1 MNSSPTQL
9 PVTQEKTAHGNHAV
23 LILCSNKKMRL
34 EIAHEIGSEH
44 YLVYCESIVSLK
56 RRLKSIPHRAVV
68 VCMTSRTPGNV
79 SSDRFLSELKQAADN
94 VPVYALLDSDCP
106 PDTSTL
112 VRKHADLCLQMP
124 VDYEILNQ
132 RLTQEFDLSRELER
146 LLTELPHKSLHG
158 GQHSVKT
165 FTPKM
170 FKTLEE
176 MEVAAQ
182 YDITILLN
190 GETGSG
196 KTHLAQLFHERS
208 PRSEERFVT
217 VSCGAIPPDLIESE
231 LFGYVKGA
239 FTGADRDKEGKFS
252 AAGKGTLLL
261 DEIDVLPLDQQAKL
275 LRVIETSEFEPVGSN
290 ETQFSQARLMVA
302 SNEELTDLVETGM
315 FRSDLYYRLNVV
327 NFHLPPLRE
336 RPWDIEYMA
345 RKFALDYSRAHNLC
359 LRETEPTFIRA
370 LVSYP
375 WPGNIRELKNVIHRA
390 VLYCRRGTLCANDL
404 PNHIRSSTDE
414 YTPRNGNPRSL
425 SEQMERLERRII
437 EDSLRRNKYSRKQTA
452 LELAIGRVT
461 IYNKMKRFGL
471 LD

>member
-1 MNSSPTQL
+1 MNSLPTQL
-9 PVTQEKTAHGNHAV
+9 TVTQERVAHVNHAV
-23 LILCSNKKMRL
+23 LILCANKKLRL
-34 EIAHEIGSEH
+34 EIAREIGSNH
-44 YLVYCESIVSLK
+44 YLVYCESLVSLK
-56 RRLKSIPHRAVV
+56 RRLKSTAHRAVV
-68 VCMTSRTPGNV
+68 VCITSRTLGDV
-79 SSDRFLSELKQAADN
+79 SSDRFFSELKHAADK

-106 PDTSTL
+106 PDASTL

-124 VDYEILNQ
+124 VDYGVLDHW
-132 RLTQEFDLSRELER
+132 LTQEFDLSRELEQI
-146 LLTELPHKSLHG
+146 LTELPHKSLHG

-190 GETGSG
+190 GETGTG

-208 PRSEERFVT
+208 PRSGERFVT

-290 ETQFSQARLMVA
+290 ETQFSQARLIVA
-302 SNEELTDLVETGM
+302 SNEELTDLVETGV
-315 FRSDLYYRLNVV
+315 FRSDLYYRLNVI

-345 RKFALDYSRAHNLC
+345 RKFAMDYSRAHNLC
-359 LRETEPTFIRA
+359 LRETEPAFIRA
-370 LVSYP
+370 LVSYS

-390 VLYCRRGTLCANDL
+390 VLYCRRGTLAADNL
-404 PNHIRSSTDE
+404 PNYIRDSTE
-414 YTPRNGNPRSL
+414 EFTPGEGSPRSL

-437 EDSLRRNKYSRKQTA
+437 EGSLRRNKYSRKQTA
-452 LELAIGRVT
+452 LELSIGRVT
-461 IYNKMKRFGL
+461 LYNKMKRFGL